1 MFVVFTFT
9 FSPLIGDIID
19 YDVHLGMCYG
29 LHLFLLPLLKIEKNV
44 LAIFFLLHLRLCLQ
58 KKYKAYLKT
67 GGNSQKYGVNRKK
80 LCSLNIQ

>member
-1 MFVVFTFT
+1 MFAS
-9 FSPLIGDIID
+9 FSFAP
-19 YDVHLGMCYG
+19 
-29 LHLFLLPLLKIEKNV
+29 FKNREKRIS
-44 LAIFFLLHLRLCLQ
+44 LFFLLHLRLCLQ